1 MLAAV
6 APIAVAALAPVSV
19 TAAGGPV
26 AATLSATGASSG
38 TTITGATGI
47 RVTIARNG
55 AVAFAGPLRPC
66 RFGGGPD
73 DPTGARLAQIAVGD
87 LAGGDPGGP
96 PGGRFAQLP
105 VAGLDGDG
113 EPEVLV
119 DRSDGFTPCCTL
131 ETAIMRRDPFSGRYT
146 ELDRHW
152 GESYRVADLDGD
164 RAAELLT
171 GDLRF
176 YERFAPR
183 IAGFQLPT
191 KILQLRAGRLVDVT
205 HRHPDVMRRHTRS
218 LDRLMRSTDAIA
230 DGRREGNRT
239 IARAALRP
247 QLAAYT
253 AEERLLGRR
262 AVGDRRLAREVRR
275 HRVSTAFRRALLRFL
290 TRTGYR

>member
-1 MLAAV
+1 VLLATAS
-6 APIAVAALAPVSV
+6 AIGVAALAPVSV
-19 TAAGGPV
+19 
-26 AATLSATGASSG
+26 SASSG
-38 TTITGATGI
+38 PVTATVTAIGAASENTITDATAI
-47 RVTIARNG
+47 RLTIARGG
-55 AVAFAGPLRPC
+55 AVAFNGPLRPC
-66 RFGGGPD
+66 RFGCAPE
-73 DPTGARLAQIAVGD
+73 DPS
-87 LAGGDPGGP
+87 
-96 PGGRFAQLP
+96 GGRFVEVKA
-105 VAGLDGDG
+105 ADLDGDG
-113 EPEVLV
+113 EAEAIV

-131 ETAIMRRDPFSGRYT
+131 ETAIMRRDPFSGLYR

-152 GESYRVADLDGD
+152 GESYRVADVDRDG
-164 RAAELLT
+164 RPELLT

-191 KILQLRAGRLVDVT
+191 KILQLQPRGLVDVT
-205 HRHPDVMRRHTRS
+205 RRHPDVVRRDTRS

-230 DGRREGNRT
+230 DGRRTGDRA

-275 HRVSTAFRRALLRFL
+275 HRVSAAFRRALLRFL
-290 TRTGYR
+290 SGTGYR

>member
-1 MLAAV
+1 VNCTPLGIVVSVLLATAS
-6 APIAVAALAPVSV
+6 AIGVAALAPVSV
-19 TAAGGPV
+19 
-26 AATLSATGASSG
+26 SASSG
-38 TTITGATGI
+38 PVTATLTAIGAASENTITDATAI
-47 RVTIARNG
+47 RLTISRNG
-55 AVAFAGPLRPC
+55 VIAFNGPLRPC
-66 RFGGGPD
+66 RFGCAPE
-73 DPTGARLAQIAVGD
+73 DPS
-87 LAGGDPGGP
+87 
-96 PGGRFAQLP
+96 GGRFLELKA
-105 VAGLDGDG
+105 ADLDGDG
-113 EPEVLV
+113 EAEVLV

-152 GESYRVADLDGD
+152 GESYRVADLGGD
-164 RAAELLT
+164 RAAELVT

-183 IAGFQLPT
+183 FAGFQLPR
-191 KILQLRAGRLVDVT
+191 KILALRAGALVDVT
-205 HRHPDVMRRHTRS
+205 RRHPGVVRRDTRS

-230 DGRREGNRT
+230 DGRRTGNRT

-275 HRVSTAFRRALLRFL
+275 HRVSPAFRRALLRFL